1 MVFSI
6 GANVSAMSSGGLKLL
21 TIKIQQMTIESTND
35 NNSTNPAITYSECYA
50 QVFLGDCLELYK
62 NLEPKSIDLILTD
75 LPYGTTACKWDTII
89 PFDKL
94 WEMVNY
100 LLKPNGAVITTA
112 SQPFTSALIMS
123 NPKMFKYEWIWDKVQ
138 PTGALTVKKMPM
150 KQHENVLVFYNEQPT
165 YNRQMSDRK
174 KEDLRVN
181 AVRNKNN
188 QKTNFGYEHTGGMI
202 MKYAEDYDPTKVNP
216 KTILTF
222 SKQPTRTKNLHPT
235 QKPIAL
241 FDYLLK
247 TYSNE
252 GMTIFDP
259 CMGSGTTGVACKNL
273 NRNFIGIEKDE
284 AYFKIAE
291 QRINARTLF

>member
-1 MVFSI
+1 V
-6 GANVSAMSSGGLKLL
+6 ADLELL

-35 NNSTNPAITYSECYA
+35 KLTDKTAITYSECYA

-62 NLEPKSIDLILTD
+62 NIEPKSIDLILTD

-94 WEMVNY
+94 WGMVNY
-100 LLKPNGAVITTA
+100 LLKPNGAFITTA
-112 SQPFTSALIMS
+112 SQPFTSALVMS

-138 PTGALTVKKMPM
+138 PSGQMTAKYMPM
-150 KQHENVLVFYNEQPT
+150 KLHENICVFYNEKPI
-165 YNRQMSDRK
+165 YNRQFTERK
-174 KEDLRVN
+174 SQDIRVN

-188 QKTNFGYEHTGGMI
+188 QKNKIAHAHLGGADN
-202 MKYAEDYDPTKVNP
+202 KYAEDYNPLLVNP
-216 KTILTF
+216 KSIIRY
-222 SKQPTRTKNLHPT
+222 SKQPDRKAFLHPT

-252 GMTIFDP
+252 NMTIFDP

-273 NRNFIGIEKDE
+273 KRNFIGIEKDE
-284 AYFKIAE
+284 QYFKIAE
-291 QRINARTLF
+291 QRINARTLFS